1 MNVFKGSKGPFWTLE
16 TIAIFIKWESK
27 HCKVWRDFK
36 WVFWGPA
43 IEWSQI
49 GSMSRHIS
57 CPLIGAS
64 LACSDWRGDRDV
76 GSGWGNR
83 PSNQQR
89 ERLSGGGDLHR
100 PASFCPPIPERTE
113 RDKFRKPS
121 GMACSRLPNTMFS
134 RDFATTRRRA
144 FFGPLFMRFGTI
156 VLPVPPGRIRENYS
170 NIWHIK
176 AVLRT
181 HNFNP
186 STCLKT
192 LEPFNLYYNEY
203 FKPFIFCLYLIK
215 SNHPSH
221 KCFTFTKYL
230 YGSK

>member
-1 MNVFKGSKGPFWTLE
+1 MLKWMNVFKGSKGPFWTLE
-16 TIAIFIKWESK
+16 TIAIFIKWGSK
-27 HCKVWRDFK
+27 HCKVWRDFN

-64 LACSDWRGDRDV
+64 LACPDRRGDRDV

-134 RDFATTRRRA
+134 RDFATTRHRA

-170 NIWHIK
+170 NIDT
-176 AVLRT
+176 LRQ
-181 HNFNP
+181 
-186 STCLKT
+186 CLEHT
-192 LEPFNLYYNEY
+192 ILTRA
-203 FKPFIFCLYLIK
+203 
-215 SNHPSH
+215 HA
-221 KCFTFTKYL
+221 
-230 YGSK
+230 